1 MKTYFLVITLLMAA
15 AVCTHGLE
23 EVKDSNGNPVNV
35 GAQYFIQPVKTESNN
50 GGGLVPAAINIL
62 KVVSLHNILP
72 FCPLGITQTLLP
84 YQPGLPVRF
93 AYHPNI
99 LGRYTI
105 DTSSD
110 IIIGF
115 VSNIW
120 PVCNEFSKLWA
131 VDDSSSA
138 KEPAII
144 IGGKLERPNSAF
156 KIEKATGA
164 HTYKLTT
171 SYGTV
176 GTTPGAW
183 LSAPQLLVTN
193 DVAKTLYVKFVKVD
207 EDATTATT
215 TTSRVEKLGLRMFPF
230 Y

>member
-1 MKTYFLVITLLMAA
+1 MKTSFLVITLLMAA
-15 AVCTHGLE
+15 AVYTHGLE

-50 GGGLVPAAINIL
+50 GGGLVPAAT
-62 KVVSLHNILP
+62 NILP

-84 YQPGLPVRF
+84 YQPGLPVSF

-99 LGRYTI
+99 LGRYHI

-207 EDATTATT
+207 DDATTATTTT

>member
-1 MKTYFLVITLLMAA
+1 MGA

-62 KVVSLHNILP
+62 P

-84 YQPGLPVRF
+84 YQPGLP
-93 AYHPNI
+93 
-99 LGRYTI
+99 
-105 DTSSD
+105 
-110 IIIGF
+110 
-115 VSNIW
+115 
-120 PVCNEFSKLWA
+120 LWA

-207 EDATTATT
+207 DDASTATTT

>member
-1 MKTYFLVITLLMAA
+1 MGA

-62 KVVSLHNILP
+62 P

-110 IIIGF
+110 IIIG
-115 VSNIW
+115 
-120 PVCNEFSKLWA
+120 FSKLWA

-207 EDATTATT
+207 DDASTATTT